1 MEFVNNEQYVNEML
15 AAINIFN
22 KSKVKVQIKDAGKT
36 IDELLKEK
44 IDVIQQ
50 QFVLSDKTIQSG
62 NISNFKFGNLTN
74 ADYYTNPQE
83 ILCYCGAENSEKLKN
98 NATNLSDSLFTPES
112 KQYYKTL
119 KEIDT

>member
-22 KSKVKVQIKDAGKT
+22 KSKVKVQIEEAGKT

-62 NISNFKFGNLTN
+62 DTSDFKFGNLTN